1 MKINPLLMHFL
12 CLKNHHKAFRIIKLS
27 LFIMFVLVCQL
38 FALNADAQ
46 NVVVELKSNKLSIE
60 ELFKEIEKQTD
71 YLVIYS
77 TSGIRSNFDLS
88 LTKKKAKVSE
98 YLDEALKGHGLKYE
112 FINNYIILSKEE
124 KAVVQQNKVKI
135 EGAVYDP
142 SGEPIIG
149 ANVVEKRTMN
159 GITTDIDGKFY
170 LDVASGA
177 TLIVSYIGYKTE
189 EVAVANK
196 HNLSIT
202 LKEDS
207 ETLEEV
213 VVVGYETQKKVNLT
227 GAVSQVTSKV
237 LENRPITNLGQ
248 GLQGVVPNLNIS
260 FDGGDPNAEV
270 KMNIR
275 GLASIS
281 GEGSSPLVMVD
292 GVQMN
297 MNMVNPEDVES
308 ISVLK
313 DASSSAIYG
322 ARGAFGVILIT
333 TKKGKTDR
341 KPMIEYS
348 GSIQLNTHTYL
359 PDMLSAPDYMDAMN
373 ESSFNNTGKDKYS
386 AEQVQWVKD
395 YYNDPVNNPVYHMM
409 ENGKIFWNSNNNNY
423 KQMLQKWAPTHKH
436 TVNISGGSKAI
447 RFYASA
453 GYMNQEGMFK
463 DATDIFKRYNFLSNI
478 SADLTSNFRVGFKVA
493 YTHTTYDAPH
503 AYSTKGT
510 NWWEQM
516 TRGEPQILYPIA
528 TPDDC
533 PVGGGIPTTH
543 FYNFLTSGSR
553 DVTNNDLAVL
563 MGNAEWDI
571 VKGLKLKGDFSYRAT
586 NNRRKDV
593 QKEFYFIGD
602 SWTARNSATFPS
614 SILAQNARSNY
625 FAANIYGEYVTSIND
640 KHNITVLAGFNQ
652 EWETYR
658 KDYTKKEELVSN
670 EISSIS
676 LGTGKVTTKDEEYS
690 WAIRGVFM
698 RLKYDYMN
706 KYLFEM
712 NGRYDGTSKFPHNSR
727 YGFFPSFSAGWRI
740 SSESFMESTH
750 SWLND
755 LKVRVNYGSLG
766 NQNVKEYYPYIST
779 FEVTQQ
785 TPFIINGALPIS
797 VTAPGLVSS
806 DLTWETVKS
815 LNLGI
820 DVTVLNRLSAS
831 FDWFNRKTID
841 MLTEGDK
848 LPSILGT
855 DVPRRNSADMK
866 TTGWE
871 FSVNWRDRLANGFSY
886 DLGLILSD
894 YQSEITKFDNN
905 PSKLYDN
912 YYAGK
917 TVGEIWGYETAGIF
931 QSKEEVAAAADQS
944 KLGNGDKWGPG
955 DTHYADLNGDKTI
968 DWGDKTVD
976 NPGDTKVIGN
986 TTPRYQFG
994 ITANLAW
1001 KSFDCNFFIQGIG
1014 KRDFF
1019 PIGNYF
1025 WGQINNAGAVGT
1037 YEVYK
1042 NAWRENNPGAFYPM
1056 WKASSMN
1063 YNVRTQTRYLQSGAY
1078 ARLKNFTFGYTIPFA
1093 ITQKVRLNKVR
1104 VYFSGQNLFEITNM
1118 RGNFDPELI
1127 GNVDDEKSSSNVGN
1141 VGEFY
1146 PLQRSILF
1154 GLQLSL

>member
-1 MKINPLLMHFL
+1 MKINPLLTHFL
-12 CLKNHHKAFRIIKLS
+12 CPKNFKKAYRIMKIS
-27 LFIMFVLVCQL
+27 LFIMFVCVYQL
-38 FALNADAQ
+38 FAAKAEAQ
-46 NVVVELKSNKLSIE
+46 NTIIELKSNKLSIE

-71 YLVIYS
+71 YLVVYS
-77 TSGIRSNFDLS
+77 TSGVRSNFDLS

-98 YLDEALKGHGLKYE
+98 YLDEALEGHGLKYE
-112 FINNYIILSKEE
+112 FVNNYIILSKAEATHVKQNTKKVE
-124 KAVVQQNKVKI
+124 GVVLDQ
-135 EGAVYDP
+135 

-149 ANVVEKRTMN
+149 ANVVEKGTMN
-159 GITTDIDGKFY
+159 GIITDMDGKFI
-170 LDVASGA
+170 LDVATDA
-177 TLIVSYIGYKTE
+177 TLVVSYIGYTTM
-189 EVAVANK
+189 EVPVSNK
-196 HNLSIT
+196 QNLSIT
-202 LKEDS
+202 LKEDT

-213 VVVGYETQKKVNLT
+213 VVVGYGTQKKVNLT

-308 ISVLK
+308 VSVLK

-341 KPMIEYS
+341 KPVIEYS

-463 DATDIFKRYNFLSNI
+463 DATDVFKRYNFLSNI
-478 SADLTSNFRVGFKVA
+478 SADLTSNFRVGFKAA
-493 YTHTTYDAPH
+493 YTHTVYDAPH

-516 TRGEPQILYPIA
+516 TRGEPQILFPIT
-528 TPDDC
+528 TPDDS
-533 PVGGGIPTTH
+533 PVGGGIPTEH

-553 DVTNNDLAVL
+553 NVTNNDLTLL
-563 MGNAEWDI
+563 MGNAEWDVI
-571 VKGLKLKGDFSYRAT
+571 KGLKIKGDFSYRGT
-586 NNRRKDV
+586 NDRQKDV
-593 QKEFYFIGD
+593 QKEFDYIRD
-602 SWTARNSATFPS
+602 SWTTQNSATFPS
-614 SILAQNARSNY
+614 SIVAQNSRSNY
-625 FAANIYGEYVTSIND
+625 FAANIYGEYLTSINE

-652 EWETYR
+652 EWESFR
-658 KDYTKKEELVSN
+658 KDYTKQEELVSSD
-670 EISSIS
+670 IPSIS

-690 WAIRGVFM
+690 WAIRGMFM

-727 YGFFPSFSAGWRI
+727 YGFFPSFSVGWRI
-740 SSESFMESTH
+740 SSESFMESTQ

-755 LKVRVNYGSLG
+755 LKVRANYGSLG
-766 NQNVKEYYPYIST
+766 NQNVNGYYPYIST
-779 FEVTQQ
+779 FGVTQQ
-785 TPFIINGALPIS
+785 TPFIINGSLPIS
-797 VTAPGLVSS
+797 VAAPGLVSS

-820 DVTVLNRLSAS
+820 DVTVLDRLSAS
-831 FDWFNRKTID
+831 FDWFNRKTIN

-848 LPSILGT
+848 LPSVLGT
-855 DVPRRNSADMK
+855 DVPRRNNADMK

-871 FSVNWRDRLANGFSY
+871 LSINWRDQLANGFSY

-905 PSKLYDN
+905 PSKLYDD
-912 YYAGK
+912 YYVGK
-917 TVGEIWGYETAGIF
+917 KIGEIWGYETVGIF
-931 QSKEEVAAAADQS
+931 QSKEEV
-944 KLGNGDKWGPG
+944 
-955 DTHYADLNGDKTI
+955 I
-968 DWGDKTVD
+968 
-976 NPGDTKVIGN
+976 
-986 TTPRYQFG
+986 
-994 ITANLAW
+994 
-1001 KSFDCNFFIQGIG
+1001 
-1014 KRDFF
+1014 
-1019 PIGNYF
+1019 
-1025 WGQINNAGAVGT
+1025 
-1037 YEVYK
+1037 
-1042 NAWRENNPGAFYPM
+1042 
-1056 WKASSMN
+1056 ASYGS
-1063 YNVRTQTRYLQSGAY
+1063 
-1078 ARLKNFTFGYTIPFA
+1078 RLHHGVP
-1093 ITQKVRLNKVR
+1093 
-1104 VYFSGQNLFEITNM
+1104 
-1118 RGNFDPELI
+1118 
-1127 GNVDDEKSSSNVGN
+1127 
-1141 VGEFY
+1141 
-1146 PLQRSILF
+1146 
-1154 GLQLSL
+1154 

>member
-1 MKINPLLMHFL
+1 MKINPLLTHFL
-12 CLKNHHKAFRIIKLS
+12 CPKNFKKAYRIMKIS
-27 LFIMFVLVCQL
+27 LFIMFVCVFQL
-38 FALNADAQ
+38 FAAKAEAQ
-46 NVVVELKSNKLSIE
+46 NTIIELKSNKLSIE

-71 YLVIYS
+71 YLVVYS
-77 TSGIRSNFDLS
+77 TSGVRSNFDLS

-98 YLDEALKGHGLKYE
+98 YLNEALEGHGLKYE
-112 FINNYIILSKEE
+112 FVNNYIILSKAEASHVKQNTKKVE
-124 KAVVQQNKVKI
+124 GVVLDQ
-135 EGAVYDP
+135 

-149 ANVVEKRTMN
+149 ANVVEKGTMN
-159 GITTDIDGKFY
+159 GIITDMDGKFI
-170 LDVASGA
+170 LDVGMDA
-177 TLIVSYIGYKTE
+177 TLVVSYIGYTTM
-189 EVAVANK
+189 EVPVSNK
-196 HNLSIT
+196 QNLSIT
-202 LKEDS
+202 LKEDT

-213 VVVGYETQKKVNLT
+213 VVVGYGTQKKVNLT

-308 ISVLK
+308 VSVLK

-341 KPMIEYS
+341 KPVIEYS

-463 DATDIFKRYNFLSNI
+463 DATDVFKRYNFLSNI
-478 SADLTSNFRVGFKVA
+478 SADLTSNFRVGFKAA
-493 YTHTTYDAPH
+493 YTHTVYDAPH

-516 TRGEPQILYPIA
+516 TRGEPQILFPIT
-528 TPDDC
+528 TPDDS
-533 PVGGGIPTTH
+533 PVGGGIPTEH

-553 DVTNNDLAVL
+553 NVTNNDLTLL
-563 MGNAEWDI
+563 MGNAEWDVI
-571 VKGLKLKGDFSYRAT
+571 KGLKIKGDFSYRGT
-586 NNRRKDV
+586 NDRQKDV
-593 QKEFYFIGD
+593 QKEFDYIRD
-602 SWTARNSATFPS
+602 SWTTQNSATFPS
-614 SILAQNARSNY
+614 SIVAQNSRSNY
-625 FAANIYGEYVTSIND
+625 FAANIYGEYLTSINE

-652 EWETYR
+652 EWESFR
-658 KDYTKKEELVSN
+658 KDYTKQEELVSSD
-670 EISSIS
+670 IPSIS

-690 WAIRGVFM
+690 WAIRGMFM

-727 YGFFPSFSAGWRI
+727 YGFFPSFSVGWRI
-740 SSESFMESTH
+740 SSESFMESTQ

-755 LKVRVNYGSLG
+755 LKVRANYGSLG
-766 NQNVKEYYPYIST
+766 NQNVNGYYPYIST
-779 FEVTQQ
+779 FGVTQQ
-785 TPFIINGALPIS
+785 TPFIINGSLPIS
-797 VTAPGLVSS
+797 VAAPGLVSS

-815 LNLGI
+815 LNLGV
-820 DVTVLNRLSAS
+820 DVTVLDRLSAS
-831 FDWFNRKTID
+831 FDWFNRKTIN

-848 LPSILGT
+848 LPSVLGT
-855 DVPRRNSADMK
+855 DVPRRNNADMK

-871 FSVNWRDRLANGFSY
+871 LSINWRDQLANGFSY

-905 PSKLYDN
+905 PSKLYDD
-912 YYAGK
+912 YYVGK
-917 TVGEIWGYETAGIF
+917 KIGEIWGYETVGIF
-931 QSKEEVAAAADQS
+931 QSKEEVVASANQS

-955 DTHYADLNGDKTI
+955 DTHYADLNGDNVI
-968 DWGDKTVD
+968 DWGDKTVN

-1001 KSFDCNFFIQGIG
+1001 KGFDCNIFIQGVG

-1025 WGQINNAGAVGT
+1025 WGHINNANAVGT

-1042 NAWRENNPGAFYPM
+1042 NAWREDNPGAFYPM
-1056 WKASSMN
+1056 WKASSMG

-1078 ARLKNFTFGYTIPFA
+1078 ARLKNFTIGYTIPTD
-1093 ITQKVRLNKVR
+1093 ITRKVRLNKVR
-1104 VYFSGQNLFEITNM
+1104 IYFSGQNLFEITNM

-1127 GNVDDEKSSSNVGN
+1127 GNVDDKNSSSNVGK

>member
-1 MKINPLLMHFL
+1 MKINPLLTHFL
-12 CLKNHHKAFRIIKLS
+12 CPKNFKKAYRIMKIS
-27 LFIMFVLVCQL
+27 LFIMFVCVYQL
-38 FALNADAQ
+38 FAAKAEAQ
-46 NVVVELKSNKLSIE
+46 NTIIELKSNKLSIE

-71 YLVIYS
+71 YLVVYS
-77 TSGIRSNFDLS
+77 TSGVRSNFDLS

-98 YLDEALKGHGLKYE
+98 YLDEALEGHGLKYE
-112 FINNYIILSKEE
+112 FVNNYIILSKAEATHVKQNTKKVE
-124 KAVVQQNKVKI
+124 GVVLDQ
-135 EGAVYDP
+135 

-149 ANVVEKRTMN
+149 ANVVEKGTMN
-159 GITTDIDGKFY
+159 GIITDMDGKFI
-170 LDVASGA
+170 LDVATDA
-177 TLIVSYIGYKTE
+177 TLVVSYIGYTTM
-189 EVAVANK
+189 EV
-196 HNLSIT
+196 SIT
-202 LKEDS
+202 LKEDT

-213 VVVGYETQKKVNLT
+213 VVVGYGTQKKVNLT

-308 ISVLK
+308 VSVLK

-341 KPMIEYS
+341 KPVIEYS

-463 DATDIFKRYNFLSNI
+463 DATDVFKRYNFLSNI
-478 SADLTSNFRVGFKVA
+478 SADLTSNFRVGFKAA
-493 YTHTTYDAPH
+493 YTHTVYDAPH

-516 TRGEPQILYPIA
+516 TRGEPQILFPIT
-528 TPDDC
+528 TPDDS
-533 PVGGGIPTTH
+533 PVGGGIPTEH

-553 DVTNNDLAVL
+553 NVTNNDLTLL
-563 MGNAEWDI
+563 MGNAEWDVI
-571 VKGLKLKGDFSYRAT
+571 KGLKIKGDFSYRGT
-586 NNRRKDV
+586 NDRQKDV
-593 QKEFYFIGD
+593 QKEFDYIRD
-602 SWTARNSATFPS
+602 SWTTQNSATFPS
-614 SILAQNARSNY
+614 SIVAQNSRSNY
-625 FAANIYGEYVTSIND
+625 FAANIYGEYLTSINE

-652 EWETYR
+652 EWESFR
-658 KDYTKKEELVSN
+658 KDYTKQEELVSSD
-670 EISSIS
+670 IPSIS

-690 WAIRGVFM
+690 WAIRGMFM

-727 YGFFPSFSAGWRI
+727 YGFFPSFSVGWRI
-740 SSESFMESTH
+740 SSESFMESTQ

-755 LKVRVNYGSLG
+755 LKVRANYGSLG
-766 NQNVKEYYPYIST
+766 NQNVNGYYPYIST
-779 FEVTQQ
+779 FGVTQQ
-785 TPFIINGALPIS
+785 TPFIINGSLPIS
-797 VTAPGLVSS
+797 VAAPGLVSS

-820 DVTVLNRLSAS
+820 DVTVLDRLSAS
-831 FDWFNRKTID
+831 FDWFNRKTIN

-848 LPSILGT
+848 LPSVLGT
-855 DVPRRNSADMK
+855 DVPRRNNADMK

-871 FSVNWRDRLANGFSY
+871 LSINWRDQLANGFSY

-905 PSKLYDN
+905 PSKLYDD
-912 YYAGK
+912 YYVGK
-917 TVGEIWGYETAGIF
+917 KIGEIWGYETVGIF
-931 QSKEEVAAAADQS
+931 QSKEEVVASANQS

-955 DTHYADLNGDKTI
+955 DTHYADLNGDKVI

-1001 KSFDCNFFIQGIG
+1001 KGFDCNIFIQGVG

-1025 WGQINNAGAVGT
+1025 WPMLSVRMKCI
-1037 YEVYK
+1037 K
-1042 NAWRENNPGAFYPM
+1042 MPGE
-1056 WKASSMN
+1056 K
-1063 YNVRTQTRYLQSGAY
+1063 
-1078 ARLKNFTFGYTIPFA
+1078 I
-1093 ITQKVRLNKVR
+1093 I
-1104 VYFSGQNLFEITNM
+1104 
-1118 RGNFDPELI
+1118 PELFI
-1127 GNVDDEKSSSNVGN
+1127 RCGKHHLWD
-1141 VGEFY
+1141 
-1146 PLQRSILF
+1146 IM
-1154 GLQLSL
+1154 

>member
-1 MKINPLLMHFL
+1 MKINPLLTRFL
-12 CLKNHHKAFRIIKLS
+12 CLKNHQKAFRIMKLS
-27 LFIMFVLVCQL
+27 FFILFVFVCQL
-38 FALNADAQ
+38 FALNTDAQ
-46 NVVVELKSNKLSIE
+46 NVVIELKSNKLSIE
-60 ELFKEIEKQTD
+60 ELFTEIEKQTD

-77 TSGIRSNFDLS
+77 TSGVRSNFDLS

-98 YLDEALKGHGLKYE
+98 YLDEALKGHGLRYE
-112 FINNYIILSKEE
+112 FVNNYIILSKAEE
-124 KAVVQQNKVKI
+124 PVVQQNKVKI
-135 EGAVYDP
+135 EGTVYDP
-142 SGEPIIG
+142 AGEPIIG
-149 ANVVEKRTMN
+149 ANVVEKGTMN
-159 GITTDIDGKFY
+159 GIITDIDGKFY
-170 LDVASGA
+170 LEVSSGA
-177 TLIVSYIGYKTE
+177 TLVVSYIGYKTE

-196 HNLSIT
+196 QNLSIT

-213 VVVGYETQKKVNLT
+213 VVVGYGTQKKVNLT

-237 LENRPITNLGQ
+237 LENRPITSLGQ

-333 TKKGKTDR
+333 TKKGKADR
-341 KPMIEYS
+341 KPVIEYS

-359 PDMLSAPDYMDAMN
+359 PDMLNAPDYMDAMN

-423 KQMLQKWAPTHKH
+423 KQMLQNWAPTHKH

-463 DATDIFKRYNFLSNI
+463 DATDIYKRYNFLSNI
-478 SADLTSNFRVGFKVA
+478 SADLTSNFRVGFKAA

-516 TRGEPQILYPIA
+516 TRGEPQILFPVT
-528 TPDDC
+528 TPADS
-533 PVGGGIPTTH
+533 PVGGGIPTEH

-553 DVTNNDLAVL
+553 NVTNNDLTLL
-563 MGNAEWDI
+563 MANAEWD
-571 VKGLKLKGDFSYRAT
+571 VVNGLKIKGDFSYRAT
-586 NNRRKDV
+586 NDRQKDV
-593 QKEFYFIGD
+593 QKEFDYIRD
-602 SWTARNSATFPS
+602 SWTTQNSATFPS
-614 SILAQNARSNY
+614 SIVAQNARSNY
-625 FAANIYGEYVTSIND
+625 FAANIYGEYMTSIAD

-658 KDYTKKEELVSN
+658 KDYTKQEELVSSD
-670 EISSIS
+670 IPSIS

-750 SWLND
+750 SWMND

-766 NQNVKEYYPYIST
+766 NQNVKGYYPYIST

-785 TPFIINGALPIS
+785 TPFIINGSLPIS
-797 VTAPGLVSS
+797 VAAPGLVSP

-831 FDWFNRKTID
+831 FDWFSRKTTD

-855 DVPRRNSADMK
+855 DVPRRNNADMK

-871 FSVNWRDRLANGFSY
+871 ISVNWRDQLANGFSY

-917 TVGEIWGYETAGIF
+917 KIGEIWGYETVGIF
-931 QSKEEVAAAADQS
+931 QSKDEVIAAADQS

-955 DTHYADLNGDKTI
+955 DTHYADLNGDKII

-1001 KSFDCNFFIQGIG
+1001 KGFDCNIFIQGIG

-1025 WGQINNAGAVGT
+1025 WGQLNSAGAVGT

-1042 NAWRENNPGAFYPM
+1042 NAWREDNPGAFYPM

-1078 ARLKNFTFGYTIPFA
+1078 ARLKNFTFGYTIPAA

-1127 GNVDDEKSSSNVGN
+1127 GNVDDEKSSSNVGK